1 MSNAPHKVTDE
12 SESGIFDRRYKPACE
27 RGLRYRLYRLL
38 FHHETR
44 HERNV
49 DLALIVVI
57 VASVLVVLLDS
68 VPTIK
73 ATWHTQLY
81 VAEWIFTVLF
91 TLEYAVRMWV
101 VKRPLRYAS
110 SFLGV
115 VDLLAI
121 LPTFL
126 SVLFPTSASLAVVRI
141 LRMLRI
147 FRILKLVK
155 YSDEAGVLIQALLR
169 SRRKI
174 LIFVTALLTIAVIFG
189 SLMYVVEGAEHGFD
203 SIPTGMYWAV
213 VTMATVGY
221 GDISPSTGLGRF
233 LTSTLI
239 IIGYS
244 IIVVPTGIY
253 TAELARTMRPKRRDV
268 RCVECGLIDH
278 EPDAWH
284 CRKCGHV
291 LQEASE

>member
-1 MSNAPHKVTDE
+1 MTEVPHAQEKE
-12 SESGIFDRRYKPACE
+12 AGGGFFDRTYAPASE
-27 RGLRYRLYRLL
+27 KGLRFRLYRLL
-38 FHHETR
+38 FHHEAQD
-44 HERNV
+44 ERNF

-57 VASVLVVLLDS
+57 FASVIVVMLDS
-68 VPTIK
+68 EPSIK
-73 ATWHTQLY
+73 ARWHDQLY
-81 VAEWIFTVLF
+81 VAEWIITILFTV
-91 TLEYAVRMWV
+91 EYAVRLWV
-101 VKRPLRYAS
+101 VRRPLRYAN

-126 SVLFPTSASLAVVRI
+126 SLLFPASASLAVIRI

-155 YSDEAGVLIQALLR
+155 YADDAGLLVQALLR

-174 LIFVTALLTIAVIFG
+174 LIFVTALLTISVIFG

-203 SIPTGMYWAV
+203 SIGTGMYWAV

-221 GDISPSTGLGRF
+221 GDISPGTGLGRF

-253 TAELARTMRPKRRDV
+253 TAELARTMRPKRRVV
-268 RCVECGLIDH
+268 RCGECGLIDH
-278 EPDAWH
+278 ESDAWH
-284 CRKCGHV
+284 CRRCGRS
-291 LQEASE
+291 LPDPTE

>member
-1 MSNAPHKVTDE
+1 MGE
-12 SESGIFDRRYKPACE
+12 SSRAQEQDAGGGFFDRSYAPASE
-27 RGLRYRLYRLL
+27 TGLRFRLYRLL
-38 FHHETR
+38 FHHEAR
-44 HERNV
+44 GERNF

-57 VASVLVVLLDS
+57 VASVLVVMLDS
-68 VPTIK
+68 EPSIK
-73 ATWHTQLY
+73 RRWHEQLY
-81 VAEWIFTVLF
+81 VAEWVITVLF
-91 TLEYAVRMWV
+91 TVEYAVRLWV
-101 VKRPLRYAS
+101 VKRPLRYAN
-110 SFLGV
+110 SFLGM

-126 SVLFPTSASLAVVRI
+126 SLLFPASASLAVIRI
-141 LRMLRI
+141 LRMMRI

-155 YSDEAGVLIQALLR
+155 YADDAGLLVQALLR

-174 LIFVTALLTIAVIFG
+174 LIFVTALLILAVIFG

-203 SIPTGMYWAV
+203 SIGTGMYWAV

-253 TAELARTMRPKRRDV
+253 TAELARTMRPKRRNI

-278 EPDAWH
+278 ETDAWH
-284 CRKCGHV
+284 CRKCGRS
-291 LQEASE
+291 LPDIIE